1 MGINGGT
8 GIVGSGAAL
17 GGSGIHISR
26 GGVAPLFS
34 FGNALEFDGVNDVVD
49 LTTPITT
56 GTDFAIFIM
65 YKQEN
70 NTDRNELEIHVV
82 GTSASGKSTIQL
94 IIAEALKDKGFNVKI
109 NSSDHESEDDFFDT
123 YKNNQEL
130 RESSVL
136 KLNDLITINE
146 VQALKTFK
154 TKTKMSKDLDFEY

>member
-1 MGINGGT
+1 MK
-8 GIVGSGAAL
+8 
-17 GGSGIHISR
+17 
-26 GGVAPLFS
+26 
-34 FGNALEFDGVNDVVD
+34 EF
-49 LTTPITT
+49 
-56 GTDFAIFIM
+56 
-65 YKQEN
+65 KE
-70 NTDRNELEIHVV
+70 NTDRNELEIHIV

-154 TKTKMSKDLDFEY
+154 TKTKKMSKKQYIGMLQGVVFGDWTLQRGPTNDIEKLKEWKKNMQKCIPNDWNDCKIFEVKELNQNKNDGK

>member
-1 MGINGGT
+1 MK
-8 GIVGSGAAL
+8 
-17 GGSGIHISR
+17 
-26 GGVAPLFS
+26 
-34 FGNALEFDGVNDVVD
+34 EF
-49 LTTPITT
+49 
-56 GTDFAIFIM
+56 
-65 YKQEN
+65 KE

-154 TKTKMSKDLDFEY
+154 TKTKMNKFKKYKKITLPKVDPKKVMQLNEGVNPKKETLVKFWLFVLIFALLGTLVLHLLPIVLKNFMDKL

>member
-1 MGINGGT
+1 VKNTEIIEQQQTKTKMK
-8 GIVGSGAAL
+8 
-17 GGSGIHISR
+17 
-26 GGVAPLFS
+26 
-34 FGNALEFDGVNDVVD
+34 EF
-49 LTTPITT
+49 
-56 GTDFAIFIM
+56 
-65 YKQEN
+65 KE
-70 NTDRNELEIHVV
+70 NTDRNELEIHIV

-154 TKTKMSKDLDFEY
+154 TKTKKMGNGRIYDKEKLKKEYSKLVEAYKDRTDLDIQHPTPKLKWWQKLIGAFKGRRY

>member
-1 MGINGGT
+1 MK
-8 GIVGSGAAL
+8 
-17 GGSGIHISR
+17 
-26 GGVAPLFS
+26 
-34 FGNALEFDGVNDVVD
+34 EF
-49 LTTPITT
+49 
-56 GTDFAIFIM
+56 
-65 YKQEN
+65 KE

-154 TKTKMSKDLDFEY
+154 PKQRR

>member
-1 MGINGGT
+1 MK
-8 GIVGSGAAL
+8 
-17 GGSGIHISR
+17 
-26 GGVAPLFS
+26 
-34 FGNALEFDGVNDVVD
+34 EF
-49 LTTPITT
+49 
-56 GTDFAIFIM
+56 
-65 YKQEN
+65 KE

-154 TKTKMSKDLDFEY
+154 TKTKMSKKKIDAVEVLEKILMEELEKIGATTSQIWKKKNQNEDE